1 MNEPKKKP
9 VEAKVVS
16 EATRPGPPAFF
27 ANKDRVARWSLA
39 ALCLSGLGHLLE
51 LAMIFHLVAQPPYF
65 NTMDPEGNNHGG
77 RGKTLDQAKQV
88 QVQQSILAAYALLE
102 RSQSDFD
109 MPELLQ
115 CMFTRPALD
124 AAMALRTA
132 EATEFHDKAISQKVL
147 PGRIEALD
155 TRPDKVLVAIT
166 GKLVRDGLL
175 QQQPFREVVPFKLLL
190 MFQLNPDYLRAQ
202 QQPVL
207 VVDFKLSY
215 EPAN

>member
-1 MNEPKKKP
+1 MNKFKSKP
-9 VEAKVVS
+9 IEEKVAS

-51 LAMIFHLVAQPPYF
+51 LAVIFHLAAQPPF
-65 NTMDPEGNNHGG
+65 FHAMDPAGHTYGG
-77 RGKTLDQAKQV
+77 RGRTFAEAKEV
-88 QVQQSILAAYALLE
+88 QVEQSILAAHALLE
-102 RSQSDFD
+102 RNQSDFD
-109 MPELLQ
+109 LPELLQ
-115 CMFTRPALD
+115 SMFSRPALD
-124 AAMALRTA
+124 AAMALKSA

-155 TRPDKVLVAIT
+155 TRPDKVLVVIT
-166 GKLVRDGLL
+166 GKLERDDLL
-175 QQQPFREVVPFKLLL
+175 QQLPFREVVPFKLLL